1 MSSVPRL
8 DIDALLDNTSVRTI
22 LCTGAGGV
30 GKTTTAAS
38 LAVRAAERGRHV
50 IVLTI
55 DPAKRLAQ
63 SLGVSALGNEPHRV
77 EGITTG
83 SLHAMQLDMK
93 RTFDEIVE
101 AHADPDRAAQI
112 LANPF
117 YQAISSSFAGTQE
130 YRAMEKWGQLHER
143 LGDDWD
149 LIIVDTPPSRSAL
162 DFLDAPKRLGTFL
175 DGRLMRLLAAP
186 ARVGGRVGVRIVEA
200 GFGIF
205 GNVLQRLLGAQIIA
219 DIQAFVAAF
228 DTLFSDVRARA
239 ERTHALLQQPDTAFI
254 VVSAAE
260 DDALR
265 EAAFFVE
272 RLKAEHMPLAGLV
285 VNRLVTL
292 PAAGLTAEQAITAA
306 DALDSEDALTAGLL
320 RVHADRVR
328 MRQRQERLTRAFIA
342 GHPGV
347 AMTSVAALP
356 EDVHDLPGLRTV
368 GMLMSIGSLI

>member
-1 MSSVPRL
+1 MSTVPRL
-8 DIDALLDNTSVRTI
+8 DIDALLDDTSIHTI

-38 LAVRAAERGRHV
+38 LAVRAAERGRRV

-63 SLGVSALGNEPHRV
+63 SLGVTALGNEPHRV
-77 EGITTG
+77 DGINTG

-101 AHADPDRAAQI
+101 AHADPERAALI
-112 LANPF
+112 LTNPF

-130 YRAMEKWGQLHER
+130 YMAMEKLGQLHEK
-143 LGDDWD
+143 LGDEWD

-162 DFLDAPKRLGTFL
+162 DFLDAPQRLGNFL

-186 ARVGGRVGVRIVEA
+186 ARVGGRMGVRIVEA

-205 GNVLQRLLGAQIIA
+205 GNVLQKLLGAQVIA

-228 DTLFSDVRARA
+228 DTLFSDVRVRA
-239 ERTHALLQQPDTAFI
+239 ERTHALLQQSDTAFI
-254 VVSAAE
+254 VVAAAE

-272 RLKAEHMPLAGLV
+272 RLKAEEMPLAGLV
-285 VNRLVTL
+285 INRLITL
-292 PAAGLTAEQAITAA
+292 PAAGLGAEQALAGA
-306 DALDSEDALTAGLL
+306 DALEDDDALAAGLL

-328 MRQRQERLTRAFIA
+328 MRQRQERLARAFVA
-342 GHPGV
+342 AHPGV
-347 AMTSVAALP
+347 RVTSVAALS

>member
-1 MSSVPRL
+1 MTTVPRL
-8 DIDALLDNTSVRTI
+8 DIDALLDNPTVRTI

-38 LAVRAAERGRHV
+38 LAVRAAERGRRV
-50 IVLTI
+50 MVLTI

-63 SLGVSALGNEPHRV
+63 SLGVTALGNEPHRV
-77 EGITTG
+77 EGVTTG
-83 SLHAMQLDMK
+83 TLYAMQLDMK

-101 AHADPDRAAQI
+101 AHADPERAAQI

-130 YRAMEKWGQLHER
+130 YMAMEKLGQLHDS

-162 DFLDAPKRLGTFL
+162 DFLDAPKRLGAFL

-205 GNVLQRLLGAQIIA
+205 GSVLQRLLGAQVIA

-239 ERTHALLQQPDTAFI
+239 ERTYALLQQSDTAFLVI
-254 VVSAAE
+254 AAAE

-272 RLKAEHMPLAGLV
+272 RLKAEQMPLAGV
-285 VNRLVTL
+285 VINRLTTL
-292 PAAGLTAEQAITAA
+292 PAAGLSAEHALTAA
-306 DALDSEDALTAGLL
+306 DALDDSDALAAGLL
-320 RVHADRVR
+320 RVHVDRVR
-328 MRQRQERLTRAFIA
+328 MRQRQEKLARAFVA
-342 GHPGV
+342 AHPGV
-347 AMTSVAALP
+347 ALTSVAALP